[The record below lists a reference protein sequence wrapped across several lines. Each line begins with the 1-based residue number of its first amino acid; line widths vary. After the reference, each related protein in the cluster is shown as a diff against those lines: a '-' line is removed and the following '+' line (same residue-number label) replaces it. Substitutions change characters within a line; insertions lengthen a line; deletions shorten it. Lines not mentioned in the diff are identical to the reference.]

1 MVTIAPRRSAVFAAL
16 AFALSCIGL
25 IAFVWT
31 QFGGTI
37 PFAPEGYRV
46 SAVFPEAGQ
55 LVPGADVRISGVTVG
70 KVASVSSRGVDS
82 VVTMDIQ
89 PQFVPLPAATRAM
102 LRDKTLLGEG
112 FVELSAA
119 RRGGRSLPD
128 GGTIPAAHVQPTQT
142 LGDVLGAFNKPTQ
155 QAFENFLVGSATSLN
170 GQGTNLSNAIGNLNP
185 TLSQLTA
192 MVGVLNQEQPSLR
205 GVISNGSTV
214 LGTLAART
222 SALRSL
228 IRAGDQ
234 VAGATAARDA
244 VLSRTIDALPPF
256 LSQLRATLHGLGITV
271 NDARPTLTALAPV
284 APLLTPALRDMIRLS
299 GPAVKLL
306 HAAPGLI
313 LDADRALPAI
323 QRFSVAFKPTVDA
336 LLPASRQLAPI
347 ISFVALYRR
356 ELVTTMADLAATLE
370 AKAPANTPSGSASYL
385 RAISMLGDES
395 VYGQTVR
402 EPSNRHNAYFSPGEL
417 ANVARGGLLSSD
429 CANVHNQPQIPN
441 PSPNVPCRV
450 QPPFKWG
457 HGVLTDYF
465 PHVRQAALPH
475 R

>member
-1 MVTIAPRRSAVFAAL
+1 MVTIAPRRTAVLAAL

-46 SAVFPEAGQ
+46 SAVFQEAGQ

-70 KVASVSSRGVDS
+70 KVASVASRGVDS

-89 PQFVPLPAATRAM
+89 PQFAPLPAATRAM

-119 RRGGRSLPD
+119 RRVGRSLRD
-128 GGTIPAAHVQPTQT
+128 GGTIPAAHVQPTQS
-142 LGDVLGAFNKPTQ
+142 LGEVLAAFNKPTQ
-155 QAFENFLVGSATSLN
+155 QAFENFLTGSATALN
-170 GQGTNLSNAIGNLNP
+170 GQGANLSNAVGSLNP
-185 TLSQLTA
+185 TLTELTA
-192 MVGVLNQEQPSLR
+192 VVGVLNQEGPSLR

-222 SALRSL
+222 AALRSL
-228 IRAGDQ
+228 ITAGNQ
-234 VAGATAARDA
+234 VAGATAARNLA
-244 VLSRTIDALPPF
+244 LSRTVDALPPF
-256 LSQLRATLHGLGITV
+256 LGQLRTTLNGLGVTV
-271 NDARPTLTALAPV
+271 NDAQPTLRALAPV
-284 APLLTPALRDMIRLS
+284 APLLTPALHDLIRLS

-313 LDADRALPAI
+313 RASDRALPAI
-323 QRFSVAFKPTVDA
+323 QRFAVAFKPTVDA

-356 ELVTTMADLAATLE
+356 ELVTTMGNLAASLE
-370 AKAPANTPSGSASYL
+370 ARGPANTPSGSASYL
-385 RAISMLGDES
+385 RAISMIGDES
-395 VYGQTVR
+395 VYGQSVR
-402 EPSNRHNAYFSPGEL
+402 EPSNRHNTYFSPGEL
-417 ANVARGGLLSSD
+417 VNVQRGGLLSSD
-429 CANVHNQPQIPN
+429 CANVKNQAQIPN
-441 PSPNVPCRV
+441 TSGNVPCRV
-450 QPPFKWG
+450 QPAFKWG
-457 HGVLTDYF
+457 HGLLSDYF
-465 PHVRQAALPH
+465 PHVKQAALPH
-475 R
+475 